1 MNVLIVDDQKLFSDT
16 LKQSLEHNEEYDFTV
31 TVANHHEE
39 VFKALSKDEF
49 DIILMDIHMP
59 EKDGIVLTSD
69 ILRLKPDMKILI
81 LTAFGYD
88 DYVQDA
94 MKAGAVGFLLKDI
107 TSEELA
113 ASILGASAGTRIVSP
128 SVFNYSRNQNDRNQ
142 NSNSV
147 PDWFNQL
154 SYRNREVLIHV
165 MRGYSNE
172 EIADKLHLS
181 IQTVKNYLSVIYSTL
196 NVKNRFQAM
205 RLAMKYH
212 IDKIEFH

>member
-1 MNVLIVDDQKLFSDT
+1 
-16 LKQSLEHNEEYDFTV
+16 LKQTLEHNEEHEFFV

-39 VFKALSKDEF
+39 VFKVLSGQNI

-59 EKDGIVLTSD
+59 EKDGIRLTND
-69 ILRLKPDMKILI
+69 IIRQKPDAKILI

-107 TSEELA
+107 TSDELV

-128 SVFNYSRNQNDRNQ
+128 SVFNYSRNQNERNPDRNI
-142 NSNSV
+142 V
-147 PDWFNQL
+147 PDWYNQL
-154 SYRNREVLIHV
+154 SYRNREILILV

-172 EIADKLHLS
+172 EIAENLHLS
-181 IQTVKNYLSVIYSTL
+181 NQTVKNYLSIIYSTL

-205 RLAMKYH
+205 RMAMKYH
-212 IDKIEFH
+212 IDKIEIH